1 MLTLRLM
8 LVLMLIAMLLMVA
21 IMDGGRRGRLE
32 EGTEA
37 ALAQVGD
44 VTWQLQVY

>member
-1 MLTLRLM
+1 MLRLM
-8 LVLMLIAMLLMVA
+8 VILILVPLLMA
-21 IMDGGRRGRLE
+21 MMDDGRRERLE

-44 VTWQLQVY
+44 VAWQ